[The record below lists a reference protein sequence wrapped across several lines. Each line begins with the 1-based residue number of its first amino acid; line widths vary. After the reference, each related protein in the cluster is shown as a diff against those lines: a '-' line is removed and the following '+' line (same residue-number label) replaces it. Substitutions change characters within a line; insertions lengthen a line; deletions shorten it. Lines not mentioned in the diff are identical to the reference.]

1 MSYIFTCPIPCNRVI
16 RVDANDADDAVRN
29 IVKAGGMACR
39 NGESPGSC
47 GESHPQMSPL
57 PERRL
62 KDLVRFIMK
71 EEDGEGECNRMPAA
85 LE

>member
-1 MSYIFTCPIPCNRVI
+1 
-16 RVDANDADDAVRN
+16 
-29 IVKAGGMACR
+29 MACR

-57 PERRL
+57 PDRRL

-71 EEDGEGECNRMPAA
+71 EEDGEGEYIRMPAA